1 MDTENSEQEAKAGW
15 WETLS
20 GTFKVIITV
29 AIVYLAISY
38 IVGFVLLQK
47 RNLAVLCADR
57 DVAMTKAVCRNG
69 KTVQQQDNQITFV
82 ILDKNGIYADAGL
95 KWLAS
100 PAWAPVVGIGSF
112 IVQ

>member
-1 MDTENSEQEAKAGW
+1 MDTENSEKKASRWG
-15 WETLS
+15 TLS
-20 GTFKVIITV
+20 RTLKIVIV
-29 AIVYLAISY
+29 VVSVYLAVSY
-38 IVGFVLLQK
+38 IAGFALLQK

-57 DVAMTKAVCRNG
+57 DVMIAKAVCQSG

-95 KWLAS
+95 KWLLS

-112 IVQ
+112 IIQ